1 MFETV
6 DTLLT
11 KSPADY
17 IISLKVG
24 VMKMLNAKREIN
36 VNENEA
42 AYFVDN
48 DYCNVS
54 TIYIDDELE
63 KRFGV
68 EDIDEMLQEEE
79 KKMISGNVKYYA
91 LEEVEKIAKKVIYG

>member
-1 MFETV
+1 
-6 DTLLT
+6 
-11 KSPADY
+11 
-17 IISLKVG
+17 
-24 VMKMLNAKREIN
+24 MKMLNAKREIN
-36 VNENEA
+36 VNENEG

-48 DYCNVS
+48 DYYNVS

-79 KKMISGNVKYYA
+79 KK
-91 LEEVEKIAKKVIYG
+91 